1 MVIIL
6 VEPFL
11 FFINKETLEIYK
23 ISISDRTIFGE
34 EASVVIIS
42 YLVQTYKMLH
52 IFEKMHAD
60 KRISVGV
67 CMYVHIGILTH
78 CYLIL
83 TMGVR
88 FGVYQYHT
96 ELTKVGL
103 NQQPPGS

>member
-1 MVIIL
+1 
-6 VEPFL
+6 
-11 FFINKETLEIYK
+11 
-23 ISISDRTIFGE
+23 
-34 EASVVIIS
+34 
-42 YLVQTYKMLH
+42 
-52 IFEKMHAD
+52 
-60 KRISVGV
+60 VGV